1 MKFYRKILRPDTVTD
16 AQADPRNRR
25 GPLSNITDPPTQM
38 RQTDEFFWA
47 EEQRQPTPP
56 HDPATQRLVP
66 MQDVYEDGFTKV
78 GRQEV
83 VALTEEEIGQRKVQA
98 AESAEAN
105 INPNIIRNILRE
117 QIMATEP
124 DDETLATM
132 PDLFPAWRPWQDVES
147 GQLYQHEG
155 KTIRAVSTHTT
166 QPDWNPL
173 TLPALYTILGEPD
186 PGTGLPAWVQPTGA
200 HDAYPVGAE
209 VMHNGKAWRNTHP
222 ANAFEPGVFGW
233 VEFAP

>member
-1 MKFYRKILRPDTVTD
+1 MNPKFYRKTLRPDTVTD
-16 AQADPRNRR
+16 ERR
-25 GPLSNITDPPTQM
+25 GPLSNITDPLVQM
-38 RQTDEFFWA
+38 RQTAEWFWA

-56 HDPATQRLVP
+56 HDPATQKLAP
-66 MQDVYEDGFTKV
+66 LENIYEDGFAKV

-83 VALTEEEIGQRKVQA
+83 VALTEEEIGQRKIAA
-98 AESAEAN
+98 AESAESN
-105 INPNIIRNILRE
+105 INPAIIRNILRD
-117 QIMATEP
+117 QVLATEP
-124 DDETLATM
+124 DDERLATM
-132 PDLFPAWRPWQDVES
+132 PDLFPAWRPWMEVEA
-147 GQLYQHEG
+147 GKLYQHEG

-173 TLPALYTILGEPD
+173 ELPALYTILGEPD

-200 HDAYPVGAE
+200 HDAYQVGAE

-222 ANAFEPGVFGW
+222 ASAFEPGVFGW